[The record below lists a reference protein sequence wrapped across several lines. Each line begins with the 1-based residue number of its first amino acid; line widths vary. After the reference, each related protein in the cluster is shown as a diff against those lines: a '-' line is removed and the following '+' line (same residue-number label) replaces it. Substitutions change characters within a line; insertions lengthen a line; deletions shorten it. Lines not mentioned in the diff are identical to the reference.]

1 MFARNGEHRGPKP
14 VTAITTF
21 AGRLRWHVRALGVNP
36 LVRFTD
42 RLEALAAFALLL
54 ATLVAIPFA
63 VQSGDLV
70 YSSTVRTAHE
80 QTHTRHPVAAVA
92 IDGTSLM
99 TDFDGAAYVTAQWHA
114 GGQVRTAQVIK
125 RGVVTAGDPIT
136 VWLDD
141 KSGKPVAAP
150 QTPAD
155 ARVTAIAAA
164 AMVWTLL
171 VVLSALAAFALRK
184 GLDRL
189 RANAWERELQLLAH
203 NDDGWANRHT

>member
-14 VTAITTF
+14 VMTITTF
-21 AGRLRWHVRALGVNP
+21 AGPFRWHMRALGFNP
-36 LVRFTD
+36 LIRFTD
-42 RLEALAAFALLL
+42 RVEALAALAVLLTALI
-54 ATLVAIPFA
+54 AIPFA
-63 VQSGDLV
+63 MQSGDLV

-80 QTHTRHPVAAVA
+80 QTNTRHPVEAVA

-99 TDFDGAAYVTAQWHA
+99 TDFDGAAYVTAQWHE
-114 GGQVRTAQVIK
+114 GGQVRTAQVVK
-125 RGVVTAGDPIT
+125 RGVVTAGDPLT

-141 KSGKPVAAP
+141 KTGKPVAAP

-155 ARVTAIAAA
+155 AKVTAIAAA
-164 AMVWTLL
+164 GMVWTVL
-171 VVLSALAAFALRK
+171 VVLSALVAFALRK

-189 RANAWERELQLLAH
+189 RAHAWERELQLLAH